1 MKPDQAARIARRGR
15 QRAVGAGGLGS
26 FALTYG
32 FRRWDFLTMWIAIGI
47 IIVLVQLAQFLGNRL
62 ARRILR
68 R

>member
-1 MKPDQAARIARRGR
+1 MTAVAG
-15 QRAVGAGGLGS
+15 AVGAGGLGS

-47 IIVLVQLAQFLGNRL
+47 IIVLVQLAQFLGNRV